1 MGSSIYMTLAAMV
14 LLSVF
19 ILSSN
24 TLIQRNSQIVN
35 ESEYLITAISL
46 AQNLLDEAKTKAF
59 DANTTDEKKNL
70 LSNVKDVTGILTSVM
85 GRESDEVFSYPDLAD
100 TVTHQIFQST
110 KLFDDFDDYN
120 GYTRIV
126 DTKRAESFKV
136 SSIVQYVDPE
146 DPDVTQTSPSIC
158 KRITVIVNSPYLTT
172 PVQLNYAMVY

>member
-1 MGSSIYMTLAAMV
+1 MGSQIYMTLGAMV

-35 ESEYLITAISL
+35 ESEYLITAISI
-46 AQNLLDEAKTKAF
+46 AQNVLDEAKTKAF
-59 DANTTDEKKNL
+59 DEKLVSGKVSDEK
-70 LSNVKDVTGILTSVM
+70 DLTQVL
-85 GRESDEVFSYPDLAD
+85 GRENDETFKYPDLPD
-100 TVTHQIFQST
+100 TVSKQIYNST
-110 KLFDDFDDYN
+110 KIYDDFDDYN

-126 DTKRAESFKV
+126 DTKRADSFKV

-146 DPDVTQTSPSIC
+146 DPDVTQSSPTFC

-172 PVQLNYAMVY
+172 PVQLKFAMIY